1 MGQALL
7 DRKCNL
13 KVVLAPVAAMSIATA
28 AATTIPS
35 SLAVTS
41 VAAPSAPPLRVTLHG
56 FGAVTFKLEGECKV
70 LFLFLR
76 HLLHS
81 AILVVPRGLHLHMA
95 F

>member
-1 MGQALL
+1 LGQALL

-13 KVVLAPVAAMSIATA
+13 KVVLAPVAAMSIA
-28 AATTIPS
+28 AATVIPA
-35 SLAVTS
+35 SLAITS

-56 FGAVTFKLEGECKV
+56 FGAVTFKLEVECKV

-76 HLLHS
+76 HLVHS